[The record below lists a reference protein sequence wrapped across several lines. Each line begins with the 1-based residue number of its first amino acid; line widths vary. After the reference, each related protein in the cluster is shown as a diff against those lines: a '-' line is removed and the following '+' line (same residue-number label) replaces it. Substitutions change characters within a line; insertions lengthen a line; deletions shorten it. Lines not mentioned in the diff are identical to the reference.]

1 MELIERL
8 TADVATIKG
17 ALCILK
23 STVPIAR
30 NPTRV
35 IDVTATFK
43 QKKIDIVKE
52 GFDPSRV
59 PDPIYFNHPQ
69 EKAFVRLGTG
79 LYRDINGGTI
89 RL

>member
-59 PDPIYFNHPQ
+59 RRPAPGC
-69 EKAFVRLGTG
+69 ARLSFRSVF
-79 LYRDINGGTI
+79 LRSS
-89 RL
+89 